1 MIQKNLFIHDK
12 RVYLKTDDYG
22 TIDATT
28 YVLSLVRNWFIV
40 NDYHITKEINPENGV
55 HALMYS
61 NDEELVEHVE
71 NIYKI
76 KEKDFTLTTQDE
88 ELKYIK
94 DLRSKE

>member
-28 YVLSLVRNWFIV
+28 YVLSLVRN
-40 NDYHITKEINPENGV
+40 
-55 HALMYS
+55 
-61 NDEELVEHVE
+61 
-71 NIYKI
+71 IYKI

>member
-1 MIQKNLFIHDK
+1 
-12 RVYLKTDDYG
+12 
-22 TIDATT
+22 
-28 YVLSLVRNWFIV
+28 
-40 NDYHITKEINPENGV
+40 
-55 HALMYS
+55 MYS
-61 NDEELVEHVE
+61 NDEELVEHVK

>member
-40 NDYHITKEINPENGV
+40 NDYHITKEINP
-55 HALMYS
+55 
-61 NDEELVEHVE
+61 
-71 NIYKI
+71 
-76 KEKDFTLTTQDE
+76 
-88 ELKYIK
+88 
-94 DLRSKE
+94 